1 MGKKKEEID
10 WEALE
15 LAIKIDN
22 AHHLVEEA
30 EARGDKSEAKRMRG
44 AVRDLE
50 NEAKKRGK

>member
-22 AHHLVEEA
+22 AHHLMEEA
-30 EARGDKSEAKRMRG
+30 QARGDKGEAKRMRG
-44 AVRDLE
+44 AVRELE
-50 NEAKKRGK
+50 NEAKKLGK